1 MSDRFAVA
9 NECVTTSLLRYRQVL
24 LKEQARLSLSKN
36 APHYRWMWFIAM
48 SFFIGGKIANVMT
61 KIGNVENRLITEKH
75 RVKFILLKTCGF
87 IVRTLIR
94 CAILFRKVFFSTI
107 NYIKRLK
114 KIKHD
119 T

>member
-1 MSDRFAVA
+1 
-9 NECVTTSLLRYRQVL
+9 
-24 LKEQARLSLSKN
+24 
-36 APHYRWMWFIAM
+36 MWFIAM